1 MIALKW
7 RVTAP
12 MKWMQST
19 DAKSAGCFQLPPRG
33 TSPFMN
39 SSTYKP
45 EDIRRNDV
53 FIFSSAGR
61 HGIKIRHRHHSGNTL
76 LYNKCYEERDAFER
90 TVGLT

>member
-1 MIALKW
+1 MESYRANE
-7 RVTAP
+7 
-12 MKWMQST
+12 M
-19 DAKSAGCFQLPPRG
+19 DAEHRCKECGLFPTTPRG